1 MKNNITTIRTRMA
14 PSPTGFLHIG
24 SGRTAFFNYI
34 FAKQNKGQIILRI
47 EDTDK
52 ERSTKEFEDDILNG
66 FEWLNIKFDETYR
79 QSERSENHRKYL
91 EKLIKEGKAFVS
103 KEESIKEGGRK
114 EVIRF
119 KNPNIKISFSDV
131 IRGEIEFDTSDLGDF
146 VIAKSLDEPLYN
158 FAVVVD
164 DFEMNI
170 THIIRGEDHISNTPR
185 QILLQEAINAP
196 RPIYAH
202 LPLIL
207 APDKS
212 KMSKRHGA
220 VSINEYKKQG
230 YLNIAVLN
238 YLALLGWNPGTE
250 QEIFSLDELVK
261 KFDLTK
267 VQKGGAIFN
276 IEKLNWINKEHL
288 KLIEEEDF
296 KQKVLEFLPE
306 KVKRLAI
313 KDKEMFSKI
322 LSLIK
327 ERIEKFSDVTKM
339 AEVGDLNYYFLQPEY
354 EIEKILWKDENN
366 LENTKKH
373 LEKIIELLKNV
384 NEWISE
390 NIKNV
395 IWDYATEQGRGSV
408 LWPMRYALSGKDKSP
423 DPFML
428 AEILGKEDTIQRLTY
443 AIEKINSKGKS
454 R

>member
-34 FAKQNKGQIILRI
+34 FAKQNRGQIILRI

-103 KEESIKEGGRK
+103 KEENIKEGGRK

-119 KNPNIKISFSDV
+119 KNPNTKISFSDV

-185 QILLQEAINAP
+185 QILLQESIGAP

-207 APDKS
+207 ASDKS

-220 VSINEYKKQG
+220 VSINEYRKQG
-230 YLNIAVLN
+230 YLNIAILN

-250 QEIFSLDELVK
+250 QEIFSLDELVE

-276 IEKLNWINKEHL
+276 IEKLNWINKEHI
-288 KLIEEEDF
+288 KLMDEKYF
-296 KQKVLEFLPE
+296 RQKILEFLPE
-306 KVKRLAI
+306 KI
-313 KDKEMFSKI
+313 KKLVIDNNEMFEKI
-322 LSLIK
+322 LTIIK
-327 ERIEKFSDVTKM
+327 ERIEKFGDVTEM
-339 AEVGDLNYYFLQPEY
+339 AEVGELDYYFLQPEY

-390 NIKNV
+390 NIKNA

-408 LWPMRYALSGKDKSP
+408 LWPMRYTLSGKAKSP
-423 DPFML
+423 DPFIL
-428 AEILGKEDTIQRLTY
+428 AEILGKENTIQRLTY
-443 AIEKINSKGKS
+443 AIEKINSNKK
-454 R
+454 

>member
-34 FAKQNKGQIILRI
+34 FAKQNRGQIILRI

-103 KEESIKEGGRK
+103 KEENIKEGGRK

-119 KNPNIKISFSDV
+119 KNPNTKISFSDV

-185 QILLQEAINAP
+185 QILLQESIGAP

-207 APDKS
+207 ASDKS

-220 VSINEYKKQG
+220 VSINEYRKQG
-230 YLNIAVLN
+230 YLNIAILN

-250 QEIFSLDELVK
+250 QEIFSLDELVE

-276 IEKLNWINKEHL
+276 IEKLNWINKEHI
-288 KLIEEEDF
+288 KLMDEKDF
-296 KQKVLEFLPE
+296 RQKILEFLPE
-306 KVKRLAI
+306 KI
-313 KDKEMFSKI
+313 KKLVIDNNEMFEKI
-322 LSLIK
+322 LTIIK
-327 ERIEKFSDVTKM
+327 ERIEKFGDVTEM
-339 AEVGDLNYYFLQPEY
+339 AEVGELDYYFLQPEY

-390 NIKNV
+390 NIKNA

-408 LWPMRYALSGKDKSP
+408 LWPMRYTLSGKAKSP
-423 DPFML
+423 DPFIL
-428 AEILGKEDTIQRLTY
+428 AEILGKENTIQRLTY
-443 AIEKINSKGKS
+443 AIEKINSNKK
-454 R
+454 